1 MRNNNNRQA
10 NRRRGPRQ
18 NRPPQ
23 RITNVGQL
31 VRKTAGNLRYLDPL
45 ESRTNV
51 VKPIIIKVPGDW
63 VRTSQNPIAAAI
75 AADPVILINNWATKW
90 QATFKEYQVVKV
102 EALVRPDVIDAAA
115 TSLTVLWDETSSAV
129 PTAVTS
135 ANQDHIT
142 LEGWNSPKGAVLAE
156 WKPTDPLDCTYQS
169 TATSFVGVYLKVY
182 DQEAAASKAFS
193 VEWLFTLSF
202 RGFV

>member
-1 MRNNNNRQA
+1 MRQQN
-10 NRRRGPRQ
+10 RRGPRS
-18 NRPPQ
+18 NRGQQ
-23 RITNVGQL
+23 RMIGVGEL
-31 VRKTAGNLRYLDPL
+31 VRRTAGNLRYLDPL

-63 VRTSQNPIAAAI
+63 VRTAQNPIAAAI
-75 AADPVILINNWATKW
+75 AADPVTLINNWSTKW
-90 QATFKEYQVVKV
+90 QATFKEYQIVKV
-102 EALVRPDVIDAAA
+102 EALVRPDPIDVAT
-115 TSLTVLWDETSSAV
+115 TSLTVLWDETSSAA

-135 ANQDHIT
+135 TNQDHIT
-142 LEGWNSPKGAVLAE
+142 LEGWNSPKGAVLAQ

-169 TATSFVGVYLKVY
+169 TATSFIGVYLKVF
-182 DQEAAASKAFS
+182 DQEATASKSFS